1 MRTRLVAGAALSI
14 VLSSACGSD
23 DSSGAS
29 SGGTGGTAGLA
40 GSAGAGGSTSGGT
53 GGAGGAAGTLG
64 DAPTE
69 SVTYTAVDDLFP
81 NPERGF
87 YRGINLL
94 QDTNVDSV
102 RAAGYSLARS
112 YIRLDSYRTSDIPA
126 SVLAS
131 LETGFD
137 AARKAGIKVIPR
149 VSYNFASGDPDASK
163 SWVLTHIGQLAPV
176 YQKHADVIA
185 MVEAGFIGAWGE
197 WHSSTNN
204 LTNPTDRKEIL
215 EALLAALPKSRM
227 VLLRYP
233 KDLEEQF
240 PSPLT
245 AANAWD
251 QSKQARVGHHND
263 CFLANDT
270 DAGTYSP
277 QPIEAHKQYLEQM
290 TRFVP
295 VGGETCQVSP
305 TAHRSD
311 CPTALLELARFHF
324 TTINSQFY
332 QGDLDRWK
340 TEGCYDEIDRRLGYR
355 FELVQASLPKS
366 VKPGGRFVLEV
377 SLKNVG
383 FGALYNPRPVFLV
396 LEGGGT
402 RHEVQLNGVD
412 PRSWAPGE
420 TSTVSV
426 HLELPADSTGTKS
439 LALWLPD
446 ATSSI
451 ASRPE
456 YAVRFANANVWNDTE
471 GHNVLGDIEV
481 DPNAPGDANPSA
493 TELSVLP

>member
-1 MRTRLVAGAALSI
+1 MRTLAYVASVLAV

-23 DSSGAS
+23 DSGGTS
-29 SGGTGGTAGLA
+29 SGGTGGAAGLG
-40 GSAGAGGSTSGGT
+40 GSAGAGGNTSGGS
-53 GGAGGAAGTLG
+53 GGTAGGSG

-69 SVTYTAVDDLFP
+69 TVTYTAVDDLFP

-87 YRGINLL
+87 YRGMNLL

-112 YIRLDSYRTSDIPA
+112 YIRLDDYRASDIPA
-126 SVLAS
+126 PVLAS

-149 VSYNFASGDPDASK
+149 VAYNFASGDPDASK
-163 SWVLTHIGQLAPV
+163 SWVLSHIAQLAPV

-185 MVEAGFIGAWGE
+185 MMEAGYIGAWGE

-204 LTNPTDRKEIL
+204 LTNATDRKEIL
-215 EALLAALPKSRM
+215 EALLAALPDSRM

-251 QSKQARVGHHND
+251 GSKQARVGHHND
-263 CFLANDT
+263 CFLSNSS

-277 QPIEAHKQYLEQM
+277 QPVEPHKQYLEQM

-295 VGGETCQVSP
+295 VGGETCQVTP
-305 TAHRSD
+305 TEHRSD

-355 FELVQASLPKS
+355 FELVQASLPTS
-366 VKPGGRFVLEV
+366 VKPGGRFQFEV

-383 FGALYNPRPVFLV
+383 FGALYNPRSVYLV

-402 RHEVQLNGVD
+402 RHEVELKGVD

-420 TSTVSV
+420 TSSVSV
-426 HLELPADSTGTKS
+426 HLELPADVSGTKS
-439 LALWLPD
+439 LTLWMPD
-446 ATSSI
+446 AAQAI
-451 ASRPE
+451 ATRPE
-456 YAVRFANANVWNDTE
+456 YAVRFANSGVWRDVE
-471 GHNVLGDIEV
+471 GDNVLGSIDV
-481 DPNAPGDANPSA
+481 DLNAPGDANASA